1 MALCQHMSEIHRN
14 GGVPRRHAPGWV
26 QQEAARTERYQGG
39 KSIRVDDTTDVFETL
54 IPTKNQQALM
64 GYYIAV
70 FSLIPVFGL
79 GLGPIAI
86 WRGIRGWNAI
96 KAQPEL
102 PGKAHCIVAITLG
115 SITTVAHW
123 GALIFVMYTLRFS
136 GR

>member
-1 MALCQHMSEIHRN
+1 MNSPKSNEN
-14 GGVPRRHAPGWV
+14 GVPRRHAPGWV

-39 KSIRVDDTTDVFETL
+39 KSIRVDDTADVFETL
-54 IPTKNQQALM
+54 VPTKNQQALM
-64 GYYIAV
+64 GYYISV
-70 FSLIPVFGL
+70 FSLVPVFGL

-102 PGKAHCIVAITLG
+102 PGKAHAIVAITLG
-115 SITTVAHW
+115 SITTAAHW
-123 GALIFVMYTLRFS
+123 GALIFVMFSLRFS

>member
-1 MALCQHMSEIHRN
+1 MNSPKNNES
-14 GGVPRRHAPGWV
+14 GVPRRHAPGWV

-54 IPTKNQQALM
+54 VPTKNQQALM

-115 SITTVAHW
+115 SITTAAHW

>member
-1 MALCQHMSEIHRN
+1 MSGLHRN
-14 GGVPRRHAPGWV
+14 GGVPKRHAPAWV
-26 QQEAARTERYQGG
+26 QQEAARTERYDSGN
-39 KSIRVDDTTDVFETL
+39 KIVAYDTPDVFETL
-54 IPTKNQQALM
+54 VPTKNQQALM

-115 SITTVAHW
+115 SITTAAHW

>member
-1 MALCQHMSEIHRN
+1 MNSPKSNEN
-14 GGVPRRHAPGWV
+14 GVPRRHAPGWV

-39 KSIRVDDTTDVFETL
+39 KSIRVDDTADVFETL
-54 IPTKNQQALM
+54 VPTKNQQALM
-64 GYYIAV
+64 GYYISV
-70 FSLIPVFGL
+70 FSLVPVFGL

-102 PGKAHCIVAITLG
+102 PGKAHAVVAMTLG
-115 SITTVAHW
+115 SITTAAHW
-123 GALIFVMYTLRFS
+123 GALIFIMYNLRFS

>member
-1 MALCQHMSEIHRN
+1 MNSPKNNEN
-14 GGVPRRHAPGWV
+14 GVPRRHAPGWV

-39 KSIRVDDTTDVFETL
+39 KSIRVDDTADVFETL
-54 IPTKNQQALM
+54 VPTKNQQALM

-70 FSLIPVFGL
+70 FSLVPVFGL

-102 PGKAHCIVAITLG
+102 PGKAHAIVAITLG
-115 SITTVAHW
+115 SITTAAHW
-123 GALIFVMYTLRFS
+123 GALIFVMFSLRFS

>member
-1 MALCQHMSEIHRN
+1 MNSSKNNEN
-14 GGVPRRHAPGWV
+14 GVPRRHAPGWV

-54 IPTKNQQALM
+54 VPTKNQQALM

-70 FSLIPVFGL
+70 FSLVPVFGL

-115 SITTVAHW
+115 SITTAAHW

>member
-1 MALCQHMSEIHRN
+1 MNSPKSNEN
-14 GGVPRRHAPGWV
+14 GVPRRHAPGWV

-39 KSIRVDDTTDVFETL
+39 KSIRVDDTADVFETL
-54 IPTKNQQALM
+54 VPTKNQQALM

-70 FSLIPVFGL
+70 FSLVPVFGL

-102 PGKAHCIVAITLG
+102 PGKAHAVVAMTLG
-115 SITTVAHW
+115 SITTAAHW
-123 GALIFVMYTLRFS
+123 GALIFVMFSLRFS

>member
-1 MALCQHMSEIHRN
+1 MNSPKNNEN
-14 GGVPRRHAPGWV
+14 GVPRRHAPGWV
-26 QQEAARTERYQGG
+26 QQEAARTERYQSG
-39 KSIRVDDTTDVFETL
+39 KRIRVDDTTDVFETL
-54 IPTKNQQALM
+54 VPTKNQQALM

-70 FSLIPVFGL
+70 FSLVPVFGL

-96 KAQPEL
+96 KTQPEL

-115 SITTVAHW
+115 SITTAAHW

>member
-1 MALCQHMSEIHRN
+1 MNSPKN
-14 GGVPRRHAPGWV
+14 NDSGVPKRHAPGWV
-26 QQEAARTERYQGG
+26 QQETARTERYQSGTT
-39 KSIRVDDTTDVFETL
+39 IRVNDTADVFETL
-54 IPTKNQQALM
+54 VPTKNQQALM

-70 FSLIPVFGL
+70 FSLIPVFGI

-96 KAQPEL
+96 KSQPEL

-115 SITTVAHW
+115 SITTAAHW

>member
-1 MALCQHMSEIHRN
+1 MNSPKSNEN
-14 GGVPRRHAPGWV
+14 GVPRRHAPGWV
-26 QQEAARTERYQGG
+26 KQEAARTERYQGG
-39 KSIRVDDTTDVFETL
+39 KSIRVDDTADVFETL
-54 IPTKNQQALM
+54 VPTKNQQALM

-70 FSLIPVFGL
+70 FSLVPVFGL

-102 PGKAHCIVAITLG
+102 PGKAHAIVAMTLG
-115 SITTVAHW
+115 SITTAAHW
-123 GALIFVMYTLRFS
+123 GALIFIMYNLRFS

>member
-1 MALCQHMSEIHRN
+1 MNSPKSNEN
-14 GGVPRRHAPGWV
+14 GVPRRYAPGWV

-39 KSIRVDDTTDVFETL
+39 KSIRVDDTADVFETL
-54 IPTKNQQALM
+54 VPIKNQQALM

-70 FSLIPVFGL
+70 FSLVPVFGL

-102 PGKAHCIVAITLG
+102 PGKAHAIVAITLG
-115 SITTVAHW
+115 SITTAAHW
-123 GALIFVMYTLRFS
+123 GALIFVMFSLRFS

>member
-1 MALCQHMSEIHRN
+1 MSNEHEPGI
-14 GGVPRRHAPGWV
+14 PKRHQPDWVKREDERQQRYV
-26 QQEAARTERYQGG
+26 QQRPSTGQSG
-39 KSIRVDDTTDVFETL
+39 SDVFETL
-54 IPTKNQQALM
+54 VPTKNQQALM

-102 PGKAHCIVAITLG
+102 PGKAHCIVAITIG
-115 SITTVAHW
+115 SITTAAHW